1 MYKLSPTF
9 RKRNVIIKIHITSV
23 KYSTH
28 LAFLRYSKFE
38 GTVGGRC

>member
-9 RKRNVIIKIHITSV
+9 RKIKVIIKIHITSV
-23 KYSTH
+23 KYSTY
-28 LAFLRYSKFE
+28 LAFLRHTKFE